1 MEDTSPHEYA
11 ASGLPVPQKS
21 TFANYHVR
29 VSSRITSVSELF
41 DRTQGKLHTA
51 RYALFM
57 TQYWSISITIPGEYF
72 TMENHTEKAVETKN
86 DWTAP
91 ELKKIN
97 VEEVTSYTFKL
108 GEDENDS

>member
-1 MEDTSPHEYA
+1 
-11 ASGLPVPQKS
+11 
-21 TFANYHVR
+21 
-29 VSSRITSVSELF
+29 
-41 DRTQGKLHTA
+41 
-51 RYALFM
+51 
-57 TQYWSISITIPGEYF
+57 
-72 TMENHTEKAVETKN
+72 MENHTEKAVETKN